1 MAWLLRLKHSPTL
14 ASCRS
19 PYAVRVMEV
28 LICISVRPEK
38 RSNTS
43 RKLPALIPLGIFS
56 VWQLRHHQVP
66 HVLLHVQRE
75 TVPRRALTRDSG
87 EAGVYGSGGMR

>member
-56 VWQLRHHQVP
+56 V
-66 HVLLHVQRE
+66 
-75 TVPRRALTRDSG
+75 
-87 EAGVYGSGGMR
+87 